1 MLCFPPFLE
10 YPSWIIWVGSD
21 CDLRIV
27 TGRAARPDLLSPP
40 LFPLFRAFVRPSL
53 FSVRA
58 MQGGATRARER
69 SADCAAEIMRTA
81 MSLPPVALH
90 LRGRIWPTRST
101 HAHCVK
107 FHFPISRGAAPSERG
122 TAQSRERLPHRPC
135 PCLPSAFPA
144 ELIFQCQRNRRGE
157 GLFPFISSEWSTHIC
172 SYPSSRLIAE

>member
-1 MLCFPPFLE
+1 MPAQCFALLQTSFLE
-10 YPSWIIWVGSD
+10 YPSWIIWLGSD

-58 MQGGATRARER
+58 MQGGRSHSCER

-101 HAHCVK
+101 HCVE

-157 GLFPFISSEWSTHIC
+157 GPFPD
-172 SYPSSRLIAE
+172 YGLMMVQL